1 MGTGSAKIIEEM
13 DLPGQQNI
21 YSDSIE
27 GRRIIVTGA
36 AGGIGAGVTAGLAK
50 RGAKLGAIFLK
61 TPPSAELEG
70 AALWK
75 ACDLTDKNSV
85 DDCFQSLATELGGLD
100 ALINVAGLWRGGPA
114 DMVDDAQIDFLI
126 GANLKTAIFTNQAA
140 FALMKENGGRI
151 VNFGSVEGV
160 DGNVESPAYA
170 AAKAAVHGWTRS
182 AARSWARYGITVNC
196 LAPAMHTPVYDRIRA
211 SMSPEQLEQHD
222 AEMRMRIPIGGRL
235 GNPEIDCTPMLAF
248 LASQN
253 SHFVT
258 GQLLAVDGGLRMMGA

>member
-1 MGTGSAKIIEEM
+1 
-13 DLPGQQNI
+13 LPGQQNI